1 MLKVKNKG
9 IVNVS
14 VCVLDISLG
23 SSHMKTPECFE
34 ILVSNGL
41 VDEVVSRLM
50 SGKEADVYVV
60 QSKGELCCAK
70 VYKDARTRSF
80 SQLAQYQEGRKGRNS
95 RQARAM
101 QKNTKFG
108 RKETEQAWK
117 NSEVDALRTLAEAG
131 VRVPQVYDYADGILL
146 MELVAD
152 ADGNPAPRLNDLRLT
167 AVKAR
172 EYHREVIHNIVLMLC
187 AGIIHGDLSEY
198 NILVGRDGLV
208 IIDLPQAVNASGNN
222 NACSM
227 LGRDVE
233 NITAYFGRFAPELNS
248 TDYGREIWKLY
259 ASGKLSAASELTG
272 LFVQS
277 DIPADVNGV
286 MREIDYAR
294 ILHERT
300 LARISQQA

>member
-1 MLKVKNKG
+1 
-9 IVNVS
+9 
-14 VCVLDISLG
+14 
-23 SSHMKTPECFE
+23 MKTPECFE
-34 ILVSNGL
+34 TLVRNGL

-70 VYKDARTRSF
+70 VYKDVRTRSF
-80 SQLAQYQEGRKGRNS
+80 SQMAQYQEGRKGRNS

-101 QKNTKFG
+101 QKNSRYG
-108 RKETEQAWK
+108 RKETEEAWK
-117 NSEVDALRTLAEAG
+117 NAEVDALRTLAEAG

-152 ADGNPAPRLNDLRLT
+152 ADGSPAPRLNDLRLT
-167 AVKAR
+167 AAKAR
-172 EYHREVIHNIVLMLC
+172 QYHHELIKEIVLMLC

-198 NILVGRDGLV
+198 NVLVGRDGLV

-222 NACSM
+222 NARSM
-227 LGRDVE
+227 LERDVE
-233 NITAYFGRFAPELNS
+233 NITAYFGRFAPELIV
-248 TDYGREIWKLY
+248 TDFGREIWKLY
-259 ASGKLSAASELTG
+259 ASGKLSASSELTG
-272 LFVQS
+272 LFEQS
-277 DIPADVNGV
+277 NIPADVKGV

-300 LARISQQA
+300 LARIT

>member
-1 MLKVKNKG
+1 ML
-9 IVNVS
+9 
-14 VCVLDISLG
+14 VL
-23 SSHMKTPECFE
+23 
-34 ILVSNGL
+34 NGQ

-60 QSKGELCCAK
+60 LSKGELCCAK

-108 RKETEQAWK
+108 RKETEEAWK
-117 NSEVDALRTLAEAG
+117 NAEVDALRTLADAG
-131 VRVPQVYDYADGILL
+131 VRVPKVYDYIAGVLL
-146 MELVAD
+146 MEFVAD
-152 ADGNPAPRLNDLRLT
+152 DEGCAAPRLNDLRLT
-167 AVKAR
+167 GAKAR
-172 EYHREVIHNIVLMLC
+172 EYHLEMIKEIVLMLC

-198 NILVGRDGLV
+198 NVLVGRDGLV

-222 NACSM
+222 NARSM
-227 LGRDVE
+227 LERDVG
-233 NITAYFGRFAPELNS
+233 NITAYFGRFAPELIS
-248 TDYGREIWKLY
+248 TEYGREIWKLY
-259 ASGKLSAASELTG
+259 ASGKLSPTSELTG

-277 DIPADVNGV
+277 NTPADVKGV

-294 ILHERT
+294 ISYERT
-300 LARISQQA
+300 LAKKSQLI

>member
-1 MLKVKNKG
+1 
-9 IVNVS
+9 
-14 VCVLDISLG
+14 
-23 SSHMKTPECFE
+23 MKTPECFE
-34 ILVSNGL
+34 ILVRNGL

-70 VYKDARTRSF
+70 VYKEARTRSF

-101 QKNTKFG
+101 QKNTRYG
-108 RKETEQAWK
+108 RKETEEAWK
-117 NSEVDALRTLAEAG
+117 NAEVDALRLLTEAG
-131 VRVPQVYDYADGILL
+131 VRVPQVYDYDDGILL
-146 MELVAD
+146 MEFVVD
-152 ADGNPAPRLNDLRLT
+152 ADGNAAPRLNDLRLS

-172 EYHREVIHNIVLMLC
+172 EYYRELLKNIVLMLC

-198 NILVGRDGLV
+198 NVLVGRDGLV
-208 IIDLPQAVNASGNN
+208 IIYLPQAVNAAGNN
-222 NACSM
+222 NARSM
-227 LGRDVE
+227 LERDVE
-233 NITAYFGRFAPELNS
+233 NITAYFGRFAPELLS

-259 ASGKLSAASELTG
+259 ASGKLTPTSELTG
-272 LFVQS
+272 LFEQS
-277 DIPADVNGV
+277 DIPADVKGV

-300 LARISQQA
+300 LAKTSQLS

>member
-1 MLKVKNKG
+1 
-9 IVNVS
+9 
-14 VCVLDISLG
+14 
-23 SSHMKTPECFE
+23 MKTPECFE
-34 ILVSNGL
+34 NLVRNGL

-70 VYKDARTRSF
+70 VYKDVRTRSF
-80 SQLAQYQEGRKGRNS
+80 SQMAQYQEGRKGRNS

-108 RKETEQAWK
+108 RKETEEAWK
-117 NSEVDALRTLAEAG
+117 NSEVDALRTLTEAG
-131 VRVPQVYDYADGILL
+131 VRVPKVYDYADGILL
-146 MELVAD
+146 MELVV
-152 ADGNPAPRLNDLRLT
+152 DGEGNAAPRLNDLRLT
-167 AVKAR
+167 PVKAR
-172 EYHREVIHNIVLMLC
+172 EFHREVINSIVLMLC

-198 NILVGRDGLV
+198 NVLVGRDGLV

-222 NACSM
+222 NAASM

-259 ASGKLSAASELTG
+259 ASGKLSITSELTG

-277 DIPADVNGV
+277 DIPADVKGV

-300 LARISQQA
+300 LARINQPA

>member
-1 MLKVKNKG
+1 
-9 IVNVS
+9 
-14 VCVLDISLG
+14 
-23 SSHMKTPECFE
+23 MKTPECFE
-34 ILVSNGL
+34 NLVRNGL
-41 VDEVVSRLM
+41 VDEVVLRLM

-101 QKNTKFG
+101 LKNSKYG
-108 RKETEQAWK
+108 RKETEDAWK
-117 NSEVDALRTLAEAG
+117 NAEVDALRTLAEAG
-131 VRVPQVYDYADGILL
+131 VRVPQVYEYADGILL
-146 MELVAD
+146 MEYVVD
-152 ADGNPAPRLNDLRLT
+152 ADGAAAPRLNDLRLT
-167 AVKAR
+167 AAKAR
-172 EYHREVIHNIVLMLC
+172 EYHRELIKEIVLMLC

-198 NILVGRDGLV
+198 NVLVGRDGLV

-222 NACSM
+222 NARSM
-227 LGRDVE
+227 LERDVG
-233 NITAYFGRFAPELNS
+233 NITSYFSRFAPELTS

-259 ASGKLSAASELTG
+259 ASGALSTNSELTG

-277 DIPADVNGV
+277 DSPADVKGV

-300 LARISQQA
+300 LARNP